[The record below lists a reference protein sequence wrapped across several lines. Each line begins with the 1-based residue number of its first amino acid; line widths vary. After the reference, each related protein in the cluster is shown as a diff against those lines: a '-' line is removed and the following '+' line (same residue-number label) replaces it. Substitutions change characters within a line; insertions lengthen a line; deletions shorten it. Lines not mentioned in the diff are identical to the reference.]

1 MREGSCQRLA
11 LCHRSA
17 VSRFPLRHLST
28 RTRFALS
35 PYRGRNSR
43 YTLLVEFFST
53 TIDAFSS
60 PPLRDLRARRNRLF
74 PALLFSCCVMVRS
87 LAILHPSFGGCE
99 LLLVAARCCG

>member
-11 LCHRSA
+11 LSHSSA

-28 RTRFALS
+28 RARFALS

-60 PPLRDLRARRNRLF
+60 PPLRELRARRNRSF
-74 PALLFSCCVMVRS
+74 PALLVSCSVIVRRLQYCS
-87 LAILHPSFGGCE
+87 
-99 LLLVAARCCG
+99 LLLVGARLRC